1 MISHLKGIVEKV
13 SESSMIIDVGG
24 VGYEV
29 ICSLRTL
36 NIARDKIGTP
46 MHVYTILNIREDAWV
61 LFGFTS
67 EQEKVWF
74 NTLVSVPGVGGKV
87 AMAILSALNDDD
99 IYKAFL
105 NSDKTMLTRAD
116 GVGPKLA
123 SRLISELKDKVV
135 GKIDLR
141 VLPEIKNSESAVI
154 QDVISAIS
162 NLGYQRIEILE
173 AISKLVIKNDENFEL
188 LFKKVLAKLSHGA

>member
-13 SESSMIIDVGG
+13 SESSMIVDVGG

-123 SRLISELKDKVV
+123 SRLISELKDKIV

-173 AISKLVIKNDENFEL
+173 AISKLDIKNDENFEL

>member
-141 VLPEIKNSESAVI
+141 VLPEISGYSGCDFCYFESRL
-154 QDVISAIS
+154 SA
-162 NLGYQRIEILE
+162 N
-173 AISKLVIKNDENFEL
+173 
-188 LFKKVLAKLSHGA
+188 

>member
-141 VLPEIKNSESAVI
+141 VLLEIKNSESAVI

-173 AISKLVIKNDENFEL
+173 AISKLDIKNDENFEL

>member
-173 AISKLVIKNDENFEL
+173 AISKLDIKNDENFEL

>member
-1 MISHLKGIVEKV
+1 
-13 SESSMIIDVGG
+13 
-24 VGYEV
+24 
-29 ICSLRTL
+29 
-36 NIARDKIGTP
+36 
-46 MHVYTILNIREDAWV
+46 
-61 LFGFTS
+61 
-67 EQEKVWF
+67 
-74 NTLVSVPGVGGKV
+74 
-87 AMAILSALNDDD
+87 MAILSALNDDD

-123 SRLISELKDKVV
+123 SRLISELKDKIV

-173 AISKLVIKNDENFEL
+173 AISKLDIKNDENFEL